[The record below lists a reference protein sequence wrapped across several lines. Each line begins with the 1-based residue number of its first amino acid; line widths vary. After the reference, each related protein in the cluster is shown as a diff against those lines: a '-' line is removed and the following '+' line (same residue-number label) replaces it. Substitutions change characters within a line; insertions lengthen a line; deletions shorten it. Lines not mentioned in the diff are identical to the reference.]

1 MPPPAPARGVGK
13 FGGTLASGSVTDQ
26 AWLAAHESAAKLLVK
41 LPFSLPQPDQAR
53 NVKLTVDAQ
62 GTGDLEQAFVW
73 DGTNWRF
80 LASFDFSASTPHI
93 LVTTSGPATSLLQDG
108 NIYLLFINLDRVQF
122 NFGTGPFTVPVS
134 IDRLKA
140 TVDFQ

>member
-1 MPPPAPARGVGK
+1 M
-13 FGGTLASGSVTDQ
+13 Q
-26 AWLAAHESAAKLLVK
+26 EE
-41 LPFSLPQPDQAR
+41 PFSLPQPDQAR

-93 LVTTSGPATSLLQDG
+93 LVTTSGPATSLSQSDG

-122 NFGTGPFTVPVS
+122 NSGTGPFTVPIS